1 MLIVLITYLISLS
14 IAILIALHIW
24 IHCYTLFDLTCR
36 FSRLYILLIIF
47 WAWCSYHYSSWLSR
61 LVCIHEWYILYSA
74 WLYDAWLSSLYM
86 IACRLSMWVA
96 LLSPTSNSLG
106 FGHSFHLG
114 SHYCK
119 CETFCVLALW
129 PSQRLG
135 VGSSDGL
142 YQCTG
147 AFWRRPTYRCWLE
160 SDHWRPV

>member
-1 MLIVLITYLISLS
+1 MLIVLIAYLISLS
-14 IAILIALHIW
+14 MAILIALHVW
-24 IHCYTLFDLTCR
+24 IHCYTSFDLTCR

-47 WAWCSYHYSSWLSR
+47 WAWCYYHYSSWLSR

-74 WLYDAWLSSLYM
+74 WLYDAWLPSLYM

-119 CETFCVLALW
+119 CETFYVLVLW
-129 PSQRLG
+129 PSERLG
-135 VGSSDGL
+135 VGSNDGL
-142 YQCTG
+142 YRCTG
-147 AFWRRPTYRCWLE
+147 AF
-160 SDHWRPV
+160 